1 MSDMD
6 EPDDIVAVVD
16 EVCVIVCEF
25 VWVTV
30 DETERVPDGVPD
42 AVGVYEGVPDAVRDF
57 VVVPDGVPDNDD
69 PADELLVGVIGGDDV
84 PDVVLV
90 PVVVIVPDGDT
101 VCVST
106 KRVPR
111 RRKTNKRRIAEQS
124 RPVDTIGTRTPGMGE
139 TGNCEVRRRYR
150 TVTES
155 IVAPVRVVR

>member
-16 EVCVIVCEF
+16 EVCVIVREF

-30 DETERVPDGVPD
+30 DDTERVRD
-42 AVGVYEGVPDAVRDF
+42 GVPDAVRD
-57 VVVPDGVPDNDD
+57 VVFVPDGVPDNDD

-124 RPVDTIGTRTPGMGE
+124 RPVDTIGTRTPGKKL
-139 TGNCEVRRRYR
+139 R
-150 TVTES
+150 
-155 IVAPVRVVR
+155 A